1 MKVSILSLGSFA
13 LTLLSSSLVHSFP
26 TAENFAKLARR
37 NALDNATFDSK
48 DLHKNLLRLK
58 QKRLLFDPMTTPID
72 GICPG
77 KATTTVLLT
86 PDSIWKTRLP
96 SPGLR

>member
-1 MKVSILSLGSFA
+1 MKVSILSFGSFA

-26 TAENFAKLARR
+26 TAENFAKLAHR
-37 NALDNATFDSK
+37 NALDNSAFGSE
-48 DLHKNLLRLK
+48 DLHKHLLRLK

-77 KATTTVLLT
+77 KAKSVVSLT
-86 PDSIWKTRLP
+86 PDSVWETRLS
-96 SPGLR
+96 SPEL